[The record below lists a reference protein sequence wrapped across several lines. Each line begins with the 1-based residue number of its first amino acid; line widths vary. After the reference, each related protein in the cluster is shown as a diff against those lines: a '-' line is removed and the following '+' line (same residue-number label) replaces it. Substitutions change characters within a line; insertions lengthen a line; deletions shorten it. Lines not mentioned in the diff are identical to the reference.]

1 MNIPDNEASGSK
13 PQKTPPPTTAAELLR
28 LTAEEIVAN
37 QDASMADL
45 LAAPDSETK
54 QLILHE
60 LRVHQIELEMQNE
73 ELRQS
78 QLDLETARHRWFDL
92 YNLAPVAYCTLDAE
106 NLITQSNLTLSNL
119 LGVPRS
125 ELNRQ
130 PFVDF
135 VDPKDRDQWYLLCR
149 HLNLDHASPSCE
161 LRVQG
166 ADGLTVWVHCEAT
179 SGVGEGGEREF
190 RMALIDIGERRRA
203 EAENTRLQED
213 LRQSHKLQAIGLLA
227 GGVAHEFNNML
238 TVILGN
244 AEDALLDVDEALP
257 IHSKLKAIETAA
269 KRSAEVTGKLL
280 AFARKQPIDRKL
292 MDLNERVEKTLKLL
306 RQLIGRN
313 IVLVWEPEAF
323 LWPITMDSSQMDQ
336 ILTNLCLNAKHASD
350 EAGGIRVR
358 TFNCSLTADFCA
370 AHADAVPGDYIRLSV
385 VDKGCGMDEDTL
397 AQIFVPFFTTKDIGK
412 GTGLGLASVYG
423 AVRQNEGFID
433 VSSKLNEGTTVD
445 VYLPR
450 RAGQVEIAPTA
461 TAQNPADLRG
471 QETILL
477 VEDEP
482 AVRQITSK
490 ILAGLG
496 YLVLEAGSAAEA
508 IRLATSDPVEI
519 HLLLSDVSMP
529 GMNGRDLA
537 SALLKVR
544 PSLKSLFMSGHSPD
558 FITSQDM
565 LESGVP
571 FLQKPFSTLAFKS
584 KVREVLNGEPGCTE
598 PGQNPPA

>member
-1 MNIPDNEASGSK
+1 
-13 PQKTPPPTTAAELLR
+13 
-28 LTAEEIVAN
+28 
-37 QDASMADL
+37 
-45 LAAPDSETK
+45 
-54 QLILHE
+54 
-60 LRVHQIELEMQNE
+60 
-73 ELRQS
+73 
-78 QLDLETARHRWFDL
+78 
-92 YNLAPVAYCTLDAE
+92 
-106 NLITQSNLTLSNL
+106 
-119 LGVPRS
+119 
-125 ELNRQ
+125 
-130 PFVDF
+130 
-135 VDPKDRDQWYLLCR
+135 
-149 HLNLDHASPSCE
+149 
-161 LRVQG
+161 
-166 ADGLTVWVHCEAT
+166 
-179 SGVGEGGEREF
+179 
-190 RMALIDIGERRRA
+190 
-203 EAENTRLQED
+203 
-213 LRQSHKLQAIGLLA
+213 
-227 GGVAHEFNNML
+227 
-238 TVILGN
+238 
-244 AEDALLDVDEALP
+244 
-257 IHSKLKAIETAA
+257 TAA